1 VESLEQ
7 RVMFHGGEEFAPLDT
22 DIVES
27 AVRIRGDRLLI
38 RGDKHANAID
48 VALSEAG
55 DQIEVRVDNLGPVSF
70 NLSEVRSFDIRGRGG
85 NDDISVSVN
94 LPGRIRGGRG
104 DDEIGA
110 GAGNEKIWGGAGADI
125 LTGGNGN
132 DFLRGGAGDDT
143 LDGSSGTDT
152 LRGGAGRD
160 NFVPSDDEDRHLDFK
175 PGKDI
180 EMEIEP
186 VVNSAPIA
194 NPQNVTGSINSPST
208 VTLTGDD
215 GDSAAQ
221 QTITFRVQTLPTS
234 GTLRDSGG
242 TAITVGA
249 SLPTANVTYTP
260 NTGFIGNDS
269 FTFVVIDDG
278 GVENGGQD
286 TSAPATVTVT
296 IPANQRPTASAQ
308 TVSTSIGSER
318 SITLTGDDG
327 EPNATQTLT
336 FRVQSLPTSGTLRD
350 STGAAVTVGANLPS
364 ATVRYQPNS
373 GFSGSDSF
381 SFVVVDNGGTAGG
394 GLDTSAAAAVSITV
408 AAGNLKPT
416 ANAQTVSVSRNTAQN
431 ITLTGDD
438 GDPNQTQTLS
448 FRVQS
453 LPTNGILRTSTGGT
467 ITVGGVLSSGN
478 VTYTPNTSFTGSD
491 SFTFVVVDNGGTAGG
506 GQNTSDAAVVSLTV
520 TQPNAPFPAV
530 TTGSFSDPDLLGI
543 RTDLVSGAPPITANH
558 VTTAVD
564 YSAHSNPPT
573 YGDHHGVAT
582 DGQGVGITPRP
593 TGVYSTP
600 QPDEDLVHNLEHG
613 HVWISYNP
621 TLISSADRSALEA
634 FVTAGGANTGV
645 ILTPRPKNTTAIA
658 AASWAR
664 LLTLDA
670 FDAAQLRDFVVTNR
684 GHAPEGFIAGNAIT
698 AGNELPLD
706 SLPHTPS

>member
-1 VESLEQ
+1 
-7 RVMFHGGEEFAPLDT
+7 MFHGGEDFAPLDT
-22 DIVES
+22 DIVET
-27 AVRIRGDRLLI
+27 AVRLRGDRLVI

-48 VALSEAG
+48 VALSETG
-55 DQIEVRVDNLGPVSF
+55 NQIEVRVDNLGPVTF
-70 NLSEVRSFDIRGRGG
+70 DLSQVRSYDIRGRGG

-104 DDEIGA
+104 DDEIGGGT
-110 GAGNEKIWGGAGADI
+110 GAEKIWGGAGTDI
-125 LTGGNGN
+125 LTGGSGN
-132 DFLRGGAGDDT
+132 DDLRGGSGNDT
-143 LDGSSGTDT
+143 LDGSSGVDT
-152 LRGGAGRD
+152 LRGGAGHD
-160 NFVPSDDEDRHLDFK
+160 NFVPSEGEDRHVDFK

-186 VVNSAPIA
+186 VANSAPIA
-194 NPQNVTGSINSPST
+194 NAQNLTGSVNSPLT

-215 GDSAAQ
+215 GDSASQ
-221 QTITFRVQTLPTS
+221 QTLTFRVQSLPS
-234 GTLRDSGG
+234 NGTLRDSGG
-242 TAITVGA
+242 TAIVVGA
-249 SLPTANVTYTP
+249 SLPSSSVTYTP
-260 NTGFIGNDS
+260 NTGFTGSDS
-269 FTFVVIDDG
+269 FAFIAIDDG

-286 TSAPATVTVT
+286 TSAPATVTLT
-296 IPANQRPTASAQ
+296 IPANRRPTASAQ
-308 TVSTSIGSER
+308 TLSTSIGSER

-327 EPNATQTLT
+327 EPDAVQVLT
-336 FRVQSLPTSGTLRD
+336 FRVQSLPTNGTLRD
-350 STGAAVTVGANLPS
+350 SAGNAVTVGATLPS

-381 SFVVVDNGGTAGG
+381 GFVVVDNGGTAGG
-394 GLDTSAAAAVSITV
+394 GLDTSAAATVSITV

-416 ANAQTVSVSRNTAQN
+416 ANAQTVSVSRNTAKD
-431 ITLTGDD
+431 ITLAGDD
-438 GDPNQTQTLS
+438 GDPNAVQSIS

-453 LPTNGILRTSTGGT
+453 LPANGTLRTSTGGA

-478 VTYTPNTSFTGSD
+478 ITYTPNTSFTGSD

-506 GQNTSDAAVVSLTV
+506 GQDTSDAAVVSLSV
-520 TQPNAPFPAV
+520 TQPNAPFPTV
-530 TTGSFSDPDLLGI
+530 TPGNFDDAGLLGI

-573 YGDHHGVAT
+573 YGDHHGVMT

-593 TGVYSTP
+593 TGIYTTP

-621 TLISSADRSALEA
+621 TLISSSDRTALEA

-658 AASWAR
+658 AASWGR
-664 LLTLDA
+664 LLTLNA
-670 FDAAQLRDFVVTNR
+670 FHAAQLRDFVVTNR
-684 GHAPEGFIAGNAIT
+684 GHAPEGFIAGNART
-698 AGNELPLD
+698 AGNDPPLD
-706 SLPHTPS
+706 TLPHTPS